1 MESSR
6 RHARRLLSL
15 TLGVNVMTWL
25 EVPVL
30 LAGLAFFFMKV
41 ERLEERMDNLKND
54 ILELSNDFKHL
65 PKRKDDR
72 DN

>member
-1 MESSR
+1 
-6 RHARRLLSL
+6 
-15 TLGVNVMTWL
+15 MTWL